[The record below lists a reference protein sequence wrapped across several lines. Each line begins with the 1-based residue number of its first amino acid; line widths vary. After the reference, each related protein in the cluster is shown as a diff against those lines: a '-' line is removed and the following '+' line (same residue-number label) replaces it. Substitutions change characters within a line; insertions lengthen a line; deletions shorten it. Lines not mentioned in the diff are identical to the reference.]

1 MSSAKRSPGMKLKLK
16 HAVAIGLFWASSSIA
31 ASVPAPGAGTRGS
44 SPLRLAKGF
53 KPKSPSPAA
62 ITSIPDFG
70 TVDDQAMLV
79 HSIIERARAND
90 DVILAED
97 THRFGNYSMR
107 DALMYIDAFMD
118 KGESQV
124 MWPKSEGG
132 LVKRTCEGAD
142 SETCN
147 LPQDN
152 SFCSKLS
159 TNICGIP
166 LPSTTLMYAAF
177 GTVGVIGAVAYLPA
191 FFADRVSATFEAM
204 QAAKLNME
212 KYFWIVKNGAAV
224 ADGTISIPDYSAT
237 YDTCAG
243 VQNDEAILITRA
255 LSNSQAEKHID
266 QIQQGFADILGNLA
280 DCGQNNGIGTFDAHG
295 SWWVEFQIAGA
306 QGCQQACGY

>member
-1 MSSAKRSPGMKLKLK
+1 MSTTTHSPGMKLKLK
-16 HAVAIGLFWASSSIA
+16 YAVMVGLFWVSSSIA
-31 ASVPAPGAGTRGS
+31 ASVPTPGAGTRGH

-62 ITSIPDFG
+62 ITNIPAFG

-79 HSIIERARAND
+79 HSIIDRARAND
-90 DVILAED
+90 NVILAAD

-166 LPSTTLMYAAF
+166 LPSTTLMYGALAIVGLYGASYIPEYWYVRKAAM
-177 GTVGVIGAVAYLPA
+177 Y
-191 FFADRVSATFEAM
+191 SAMT
-204 QAAKLNME
+204 AAKLNQQ
-212 KYFWIVKNGAAV
+212 KYYWIVKNGAAV
-224 ADGTISIPDYSAT
+224 ADGQISVPDYSAT
-237 YDTCAG
+237 YDVCAG
-243 VQNDEAILITRA
+243 VQDDEVILITRA
-255 LSNSQAEKHID
+255 LSNSEAEKHVD
-266 QIQQGFADILGNLA
+266 QIQQGFADIVGNLA
-280 DCGQNNGIGTFDAHG
+280 DCNKNQGIGTFDAHG

-306 QGCQQACGY
+306 GACQNACGY